1 MGLSPL
7 HVHKLKYNCA
17 DTNDPYCTV
26 CGTIENTGHCLLQ
39 SSSYRLSRTSLL
51 DNVSNILGINA
62 IELPY
67 KLKIRVLLYGNVDSE
82 DDLNRRVV
90 EEVAKFISNS
100 KRLDIW

>member
-7 HVHKLKYNCA
+7 CAHKFKYNCS
-17 DTNDPYCTV
+17 DTNDPYCTI
-26 CGTIENTGHCLLQ
+26 CGTIEDTGHYLLQ
-39 SSSYRLSRTSLL
+39 CSSYRLSRTSLL

-67 KLKIRVLLYGNVDSE
+67 KLKLRFLLYGNVDSE
-82 DDLNRRVV
+82 DDLNRRVL